1 MPEPSAPPAKGQL
14 HTGIHD
20 DVVGHARPGTEAA
33 TLALKPVLLTGLF
46 IVVFVGVSLAALR
59 LYYTLTVSLPL
70 MRPPRDFPQPQL
82 QRAPAADLDALLADQ
97 KARLTGY
104 GWVDRDNGVARMPIE
119 EAMRRLAARG
129 DAGFAAP
136 KQPEAVPP
144 LGSRGGASG
153 ALPSPDGQP
162 GTGQGAASQGDR

>member
-1 MPEPSAPPAKGQL
+1 MPDHSAPSAGGQL

-33 TLALKPVLLTGLF
+33 TLALRPVLLTALF
-46 IVVFVGVSLAALR
+46 IVLFVAASLAGVR
-59 LYYTLTVSLPL
+59 LYYTRTVTLPL
-70 MRPPRDFPQPQL
+70 MRPPRDFPEPHL
-82 QRAPAADLDALLADQ
+82 QRAPAADLDALLRAQ
-97 KARLTGY
+97 KAKLAGY
-104 GWVDRDNGVARMPIE
+104 AWVDRDKGIARMPIE
-119 EAMRRLAARG
+119 AAMARLAAQG

-136 KQPEAVPP
+136 VQPEEVPP

-162 GTGQGAASQGDR
+162 GGQQRAASPGAP